1 MCSRKLSFSEKIAD
15 SFYVAKNCQNF
26 QKTDTHH
33 NNNITTMQLS
43 YNKLLL
49 NLALDY
55 NNTLLYH
62 SSTVS
67 KYINK
72 YGSEHLHQ
80 MKLEIRKKEER
91 LQQIED
97 DIAIVLML
105 RKQKRLF
112 HEVKKSVPRKRG
124 KYEKNSLFFTDPKT
138 GERLIMT

>member
-1 MCSRKLSFSEKIAD
+1 MYLKLKLLLTPKYDKILPNNVVKLVFSRKYFVTVFMCSRKLSFSEKLAD
-15 SFYVAKNCQNF
+15 SFYVAKNCQKF

-80 MKLEIRKKEER
+80 MKLEIRKKEECLR
-91 LQQIED
+91 QI
-97 DIAIVLML
+97 
-105 RKQKRLF
+105 
-112 HEVKKSVPRKRG
+112 
-124 KYEKNSLFFTDPKT
+124 
-138 GERLIMT
+138 